1 MNSGVKKAHIGYPG
15 GACMEEGKEGEWWG
29 DSENSGTQGVLTGT
43 PSHGG
48 SGEQGQSG
56 PYVQPMMMMQPS
68 NDEAT
73 WSMVHGA
80 LDLVLTHFIP
90 IFVFHG
96 LYSAIQYHRRG
107 DTRPRRTEESL

>member
-1 MNSGVKKAHIGYPG
+1 
-15 GACMEEGKEGEWWG
+15 MEEGKEGEWWG

-43 PSHGG
+43 PSQGG

-73 WSMVHGA
+73 WSMVCYGA

-96 LYSAIQYHRRG
+96 LYCAIQYHWRG
-107 DTRPRRTEESL
+107 DTRPLGTEESL